1 MTSKS
6 EVHLPSPRA
15 LHLKHVARTSFALG
29 RGSQVAL
36 FNNALEAHE
45 GQSNSPISSSLVSS
59 TVVSGTASATSIA
72 AHTDSVAPSISSSLP
87 MTSTS
92 LTSNSLGSASTG
104 AFFSVFS
111 SQSGIPTSATASSW
125 PTPSSLTDPVV
136 TSTATVFP
144 SASSLPI
151 SVAVVVD
158 NPSNTP
164 EPSAVATST
173 TSVTQSPVFY
183 IGIILGVVIIVACV
197 STVVAWWLRV
207 RNRDSRKTRELHAR
221 VPWARSDTV
230 SSGFFGSNTTDGHIT
245 SSPDLEKAEIEDAMS
260 LRRGESEKLKL
271 HLELMG
277 DRDVGMP
284 KRTQSFI
291 ENANSPVKR
300 RSLPILTVPSPP
312 PSHRDDSVISPNGP
326 LPESV
331 AYPLPAAGK
340 RRSLPVP
347 PSPSYHPSSSSA
359 GSLHSYLP
367 PPSHPS
373 TQCLHPEH
381 RMQPQSLNQ
390 QQFPA
395 EFGTPRE
402 VVVEPRFIR
411 VLEAGKRSGSLR
423 SVEQHTSTSASVI
436 EMPTNESIEEAHPQE
451 TWTDSLR
458 NRMMS
463 VLGYQNDTSHGSLGN
478 ERYTNLPFPTPARAR
493 RASLRRAG
501 WVQHIDTPSDGMT
514 SRNERTFP
522 TEHQLCNPFDDPHAP
537 APIGLGIM
545 MPYEVSSGP
554 PSSISQVYVPKH
566 TSHPHFQLNSAVSSG
581 HAPSEYASSLQ
592 SCGSAAPLIIR
603 KKNPS
608 ISSGPL
614 SRASSRYSVVSRTG
628 SVMTVLTEK
637 EEAAGRALRARW
649 ARGEARRPGMI

>member
-6 EVHLPSPRA
+6 DFHLPSPRA
-15 LHLKHVARTSFALG
+15 LHLKHIARTSFALG
-29 RGSQVAL
+29 HGSQVAL
-36 FNNALEAHE
+36 FNNAFEAHE
-45 GQSNSPISSSLVSS
+45 AQSNSPISSSPVSS
-59 TVVSGTASATSIA
+59 TVTSGTVSATPA
-72 AHTDSVAPSISSSLP
+72 TAPTDSPTPSINSSLT

-92 LTSNSLGSASTG
+92 LTSNSLGTS
-104 AFFSVFS
+104 FSVFS
-111 SQSGIPTSATASSW
+111 SQSDIPTSASASSS
-125 PTPSSLTDPVV
+125 PTSSSLIASTVPVV
-136 TSTATVFP
+136 ISTAAVSP

-151 SVAVVVD
+151 SVAVVVN

-164 EPSAVATST
+164 ETSAVATSA

-183 IGIILGVVIIVACV
+183 IGIILGVVIIIACV

-207 RNRDSRKTRELHAR
+207 RNRDSRKTRELHTR

-230 SSGFFGSNTTDGHIT
+230 SSGFFGSNTADGHIT

-271 HLELMG
+271 HLDLMG

-312 PSHRDDSVISPNGP
+312 PSHPDNSVISPNGP

-347 PSPSYHPSSSSA
+347 PSPSYHSFSASASS
-359 GSLHSYLP
+359 LRSYLP
-367 PPSHPS
+367 PPSHLS
-373 TQCLHPEH
+373 TQYLHPDH
-381 RMQPQSLNQ
+381 RMRPQSLNQ
-390 QQFPA
+390 QQLPA
-395 EFGTPRE
+395 ESGTPRE

-423 SVEQHTSTSASVI
+423 SVEQHTSASASVI
-436 EMPTNESIEEAHPQE
+436 EMPTNESLEEAHPQE

-458 NRMMS
+458 NRMKS
-463 VLGYQNDTSHGSLGN
+463 VFGYPNDTSHGSLSD
-478 ERYTNLPFPTPARAR
+478 ERYTNLPFPTQARAR
-493 RASLRRAG
+493 RASLHRAG
-501 WVQHIDTPSDGMT
+501 WVQHIDASSDYT
-514 SRNERTFP
+514 NSRNEHTVP
-522 TEHQLCNPFDDPHAP
+522 TEHPLCNPFDDSHAP

-545 MPYEVSSGP
+545 IPSEVSSGP
-554 PSSISQVYVPKH
+554 PSSISQVYVPRH
-566 TSHPHFQLNSAVSSG
+566 ASHPYFQPNSAVSSG

-592 SCGSAAPLIIR
+592 SYGSAAPLIIR
-603 KKNPS
+603 KKISS
-608 ISSGPL
+608 ISSRPL

-649 ARGEARRPGMI
+649 ARGAARRPGMI